1 MSSESNYPYFVLDKV
16 INPVFCSSGNVA
28 DKTRQSQEKTPA
40 YNFIEE
46 LGHLCQYQFMYILV
60 DGYNLIRQSDFL
72 RRFEQQ
78 EPRGGTPGL
87 NVEARRLSEKK
98 GT

>member
-28 DKTRQSQEKTPA
+28 DKTRQSQEKTPD

-46 LGHLCQYQFMYILV
+46 LGRHLCQYQFMYILV
-60 DGYNLIRQSDFL
+60 DGYNLIRQSDLL
-72 RRFEQQ
+72 RRFEHRSL
-78 EPRGGTPGL
+78 EAGRCGFYG
-87 NVEARRLSEKK
+87 EARRL
-98 GT
+98 